1 MLNSSVIP
9 MMTGPIVNKQKRSV
23 KLRPVNDRYVKGM
36 FIKFMMLWEETDY
49 LLKTTLKFM
58 RGYLFKCA

>member
-23 KLRPVNDRYVKGM
+23 KLRPVNDRHVKGM
-36 FIKFMMLWEETDY
+36 FIKFMMLWEETDS

-58 RGYLFKCA
+58 RGYSFICA